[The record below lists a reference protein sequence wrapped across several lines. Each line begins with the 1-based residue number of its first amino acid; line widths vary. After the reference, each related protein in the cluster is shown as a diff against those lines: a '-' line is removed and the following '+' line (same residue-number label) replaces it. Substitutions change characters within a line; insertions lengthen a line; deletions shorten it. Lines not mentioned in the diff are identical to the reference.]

1 MNTNK
6 VLAGELVIAI
16 GINSWG
22 AIKNGHVPW
31 AGTITMCG
39 VAYGIIAATAQFVP
53 ELATWLGAG
62 FLIASVIG
70 VAQGGWGVFGA
81 IPPDNEYQ
89 FLTIG
94 EGRPDSAIP
103 PKEGN

>member
-1 MNTNK
+1 MTNVNK

-31 AGTITMCG
+31 AGTVTQCG
-39 VAYGIIAATAQFVP
+39 IAYGIIAVTAQFVP
-53 ELATWLGAG
+53 QLAMWLGGG
-62 FLIASVIG
+62 FLLASIIA
-70 VAQGGWGVFGA
+70 VAQGGWGIFGA
-81 IPPDNEYQ
+81 IPPEEAYQ

-94 EGRPDSAIP
+94 EGVA
-103 PKEGN
+103 E

>member
-22 AIKNGHVPW
+22 AVKNGFVPW
-31 AGTITMCG
+31 AGTITACG
-39 VAYGIIAATAQFVP
+39 IAYGIIATTAQFVP
-53 ELATWLGAG
+53 QLAMWLGAG
-62 FLIASVIG
+62 FLLASIIA
-70 VAQGGWGVFGA
+70 VAQGGWGMFGA
-81 IPPDNEYQ
+81 IPPANDYQ

-94 EGRPDSAIP
+94 ENLP
-103 PKEGN
+103 PGAPVEGGN

>member
-6 VLAGELVIAI
+6 VLAGELIIAI

-31 AGTITMCG
+31 AGTVTQCG
-39 VAYGIIAATAQFVP
+39 IAYGIIAATAQFVP

-62 FLIASVIG
+62 FLLASIVM
-70 VAQGGWGVFGA
+70 VAQGGWGIFGA
-81 IPPDNEYQ
+81 IPPDSAFQ

-94 EGRPDSAIP
+94 AGETAAAEGEA
-103 PKEGN
+103 E

>member
-6 VLAGELVIAI
+6 ILAGELVIAI

-22 AIKNGHVPW
+22 AIKNGFVPW
-31 AGTITMCG
+31 AGTVTTCG
-39 VAYGIIAATAQFVP
+39 IAFGIIGVTAQFVP

-62 FLIASVIG
+62 FLIASIIA
-70 VAQGGWGVFGA
+70 VAQGGWGIFGA
-81 IPPDNEYQ
+81 IPPDNAYA

-94 EGRPDSAIP
+94 ADEAPETPG
-103 PKEGN
+103 G